1 MVDLKNVISR
11 AGDIVSRKTGTEY
24 VLIPVTNNI
33 ADMNS
38 VFTMN
43 ETGAFIWEEIDGKR
57 SVEDLVKLLMEEYEV
72 DYETAAADVSVL
84 IDQMKDYLVIETD

>member
-11 AGDIVSRKTGTEY
+11 AGNIVSRKTGTEY

-57 SVEDLVKLLMEEYEV
+57 SVGDLVKLLMEEYEV

>member
-11 AGDIVSRKTGTEY
+11 AGNIVSRKTGTEY

-57 SVEDLVKLLMEEYEV
+57 SVGDLVKLLMEEYEV
-72 DYETAAADVSVL
+72 DYATAAADVSVL